1 MIYPLILCQFLQIFT
16 VYLIERYMK
25 DHFESE
31 YRSQAAHNN
40 VKHILDH
47 IPQMVIVVSQK
58 DFGVLY
64 TNDHY
69 QNVVKESQAIY
80 PGLS

>member
-1 MIYPLILCQFLQIFT
+1 
-16 VYLIERYMK
+16 MK

-31 YRSQAAHNN
+31 YRSQATHTN
-40 VKHILDH
+40 VKNILDH
-47 IPQMVIVVSQK
+47 IPQMVIVVSQD

-69 QNVVKESQAIY
+69 QKVVKESQAIY
-80 PGLS
+80 PGIS